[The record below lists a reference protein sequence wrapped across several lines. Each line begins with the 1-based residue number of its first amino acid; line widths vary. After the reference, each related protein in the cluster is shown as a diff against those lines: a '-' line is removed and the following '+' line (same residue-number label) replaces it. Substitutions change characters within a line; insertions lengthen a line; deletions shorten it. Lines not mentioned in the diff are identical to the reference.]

1 MLEFIGEVFVL
12 DDGSETDLDLGNY
25 ERFLDI
31 RLTHNSNLTTG
42 ASETIAIYLCACL
55 IFVFLYNRQSVP
67 ICYCSGTKR
76 GIFRENCTDHTAY
89 Y

>member
-1 MLEFIGEVFVL
+1 MATCKCTGEVFVL

-42 ASETIAIYLCACL
+42 TSTKTSIHTQTHMCDDCVCSLYIHLKMYASLDGG
-55 IFVFLYNRQSVP
+55 NN
-67 ICYCSGTKR
+67 K
-76 GIFRENCTDHTAY
+76 
-89 Y
+89 

>member
-1 MLEFIGEVFVL
+1 MRAFIHPFIHSFAGSSKYSLYMATCKCTGEVFVL

-42 ASETIAIYLCACL
+42 TSTKTSIHTHKH
-55 IFVFLYNRQSVP
+55 
-67 ICYCSGTKR
+67 ICVYIR
-76 GIFRENCTDHTAY
+76 IDIMY
-89 Y
+89 M

>member
-42 ASETIAIYLCACL
+42 AYVIMAIYLC
-55 IFVFLYNRQSVP
+55 I
-67 ICYCSGTKR
+67 
-76 GIFRENCTDHTAY
+76 
-89 Y
+89 